1 MQSESIQWRCQ
12 WNNHY
17 WQSRDHILIGP
28 LNQKMYYAYK
38 CRILRGKGILRRP
51 MFCANKRNMWSRCF
65 NETLRHQKVLQ
76 LEKEILEKNALNQ
89 V

>member
-1 MQSESIQWRCQ
+1 MKNLLASEEQTSNLSHSDNAIGKHSVAMPMEQSLLAKQGS
-12 WNNHY
+12 H
-17 WQSRDHILIGP
+17 
-28 LNQKMYYAYK
+28 
-38 CRILRGKGILRRP
+38 P